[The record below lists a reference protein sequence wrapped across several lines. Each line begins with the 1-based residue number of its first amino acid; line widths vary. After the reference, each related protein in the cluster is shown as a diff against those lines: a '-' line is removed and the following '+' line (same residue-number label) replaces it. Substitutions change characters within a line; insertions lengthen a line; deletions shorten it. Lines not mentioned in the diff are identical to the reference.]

1 MNIKHT
7 MCRLSD
13 LTNVQVDSLVDNGP
27 REIFTGNIKYEK
39 FIGFHFGGDWATWT
53 EAYGAAIVTY
63 TEMMQ
68 LLGKTMKEF
77 TKSDLKAGVHFV
89 KDRNGVFYA
98 VCRNT
103 FCGLNRFVRLS
114 SFNDELVNVKGN
126 SELDIIEVY
135 ETDGDRSM
143 SLYLQGLWLKSIWER
158 TEQTEAQKEMEV
170 LLTNMVTLEY
180 ETKSKMEEIQK
191 QIKVVQAKL

>member
-1 MNIKHT
+1 MNIKNT
-7 MCRLSD
+7 MCRLSE
-13 LTNVQVDSLVDNGP
+13 LTQEQRDSLVKAMPKSDLCD
-27 REIFTGNIKYEK
+27 FSTGVPL
-39 FIGFHFGGDWATWT
+39 IGVTRCGTWGT
-53 EAYGAAIVTY
+53 WSGFERPTIVSY

-89 KDRNGVFYA
+89 KDRDGVFYA

-114 SFNDELVNVKGN
+114 YFKDELVNIKEN
-126 SELDIIEVY
+126 PELDIMEVY

-143 SLYLQGLWLKSIWER
+143 TSYLKGLGLRRIWER
-158 TEQTEAQKEMEV
+158 TEQTPAQKEMEV
-170 LLTNMVTLEY
+170 LQA
-180 ETKSKMEEIQK
+180 KMDELQA
-191 QIKVVQAKL
+191 QMKVVQAKL

>member
-1 MNIKHT
+1 MNIINT
-7 MCRLSD
+7 MCKLSELSQWEID
-13 LTNVQVDSLVDNGP
+13 SIVDAMP
-27 REIFTGNIKYEK
+27 RSPYFDFDRDEK
-39 FIGFHFGGDWATWT
+39 FIGFTECDAGTW
-53 EAYGAAIVTY
+53 EPQDEFEIVTY

-68 LLGKTMKEF
+68 LLGKTMQF

-89 KDRNGVFYA
+89 NDRDGVLYA

-103 FCGLNRFVRLS
+103 FCGLNGFVGLS

-143 SLYLQGLWLKSIWER
+143 TSYLKGKGLTKIWER

-170 LLTNMVTLEY
+170 LQA
-180 ETKSKMEEIQK
+180 KMDELQEQM
-191 QIKVVQAKL
+191 KVVQAKL